1 MGQFFFSLHNCNVM
15 HYNSKLVCNG
25 NYISIT
31 FELHF
36 HMVTFLHTFLQIKN
50 ALSLHLSIFLLIL
63 SSSLLFALIM
73 PHLLSQNVLVH
84 IFTSQ
89 LVFLSF
95 ECVMVHASRISLAAS
110 KGSIFFIYV
119 QLTEHKL
126 FLITFNHCAWC
137 RKYNKLLVFILN
149 SQSSNVMLVT
159 DTNCK
164 VGKVSHIV

>member
-1 MGQFFFSLHNCNVM
+1 MGQFFSLHNCNVM

-31 FELHF
+31 FELHL
-36 HMVTFLHTFLQIKN
+36 HLVTFLHKFLQIKN

-89 LVFLSF
+89 LVFCQNSSGGFRGGSRGSLEPPYGPKSF
-95 ECVMVHASRISLAAS
+95 HFHEE
-110 KGSIFFIYV
+110 F
-119 QLTEHKL
+119 QE
-126 FLITFNHCAWC
+126 
-137 RKYNKLLVFILN
+137 ILYE
-149 SQSSNVMLVT
+149 
-159 DTNCK
+159 
-164 VGKVSHIV
+164 IR

>member
-1 MGQFFFSLHNCNVM
+1 MGQFFSLRNCNVM

-63 SSSLLFALIM
+63 SSYLLFALIM

-89 LVFLSF
+89 LVFCNTVLSF
-95 ECVMVHASRISLAAS
+95 ECVMVHARHEVIIISN
-110 KGSIFFIYV
+110 
-119 QLTEHKL
+119 
-126 FLITFNHCAWC
+126 LIICN
-137 RKYNKLLVFILN
+137 RLLI
-149 SQSSNVMLVT
+149 SE
-159 DTNCK
+159 
-164 VGKVSHIV
+164 

>member
-1 MGQFFFSLHNCNVM
+1 MGQFFSLHNCNVM

-89 LVFLSF
+89 LVFCQYSP
-95 ECVMVHASRISLAAS
+95 
-110 KGSIFFIYV
+110 IY
-119 QLTEHKL
+119 
-126 FLITFNHCAWC
+126 
-137 RKYNKLLVFILN
+137 
-149 SQSSNVMLVT
+149 
-159 DTNCK
+159 
-164 VGKVSHIV
+164 

>member
-1 MGQFFFSLHNCNVM
+1 M

-36 HMVTFLHTFLQIKN
+36 HMVIFLQTFLQIKN
-50 ALSLHLSIFLLIL
+50 VLSLHLSIFLLIL

-89 LVFLSF
+89 LSSVNTVLSF
-95 ECVMVHASRISLAAS
+95 ECIMVHASRISLTAF
-110 KGSIFFIYV
+110 KGSLKNFDNEEMK
-119 QLTEHKL
+119 Q
-126 FLITFNHCAWC
+126 
-137 RKYNKLLVFILN
+137 
-149 SQSSNVMLVT
+149 
-159 DTNCK
+159 
-164 VGKVSHIV
+164 